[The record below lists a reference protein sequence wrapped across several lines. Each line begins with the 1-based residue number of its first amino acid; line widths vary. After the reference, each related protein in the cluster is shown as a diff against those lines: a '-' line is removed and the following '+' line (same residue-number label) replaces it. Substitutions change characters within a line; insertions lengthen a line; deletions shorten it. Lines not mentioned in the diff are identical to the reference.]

1 MTRPLCQGLAAMC
14 LALAISGCSG
24 GLEADK
30 RNAATRI
37 EAYIATQ
44 PKLDPDTA
52 SEMRAY
58 RLRNGM
64 TEAEVRATWGAP
76 EDVLEQSDEV
86 VEWRF
91 SCDFPHLCRSRS
103 GSGLAVTKIKPNAFF
118 VNGKLDRWNP

>member
-1 MTRPLCQGLAAMC
+1 MC
-14 LALAISGCSG
+14 LALIISGCSG

-30 RNAATRI
+30 QVATKRI

-44 PKLDPDTA
+44 PKLDHDTA

-64 TEAEVRATWGAP
+64 TEAEVRVTWGAP
-76 EDVLEQSDEV
+76 EDVLELSDEV

-91 SCDFPHLCRSRS
+91 SCDFPHLCRSRPS
-103 GSGLAVTKIKPNAFF
+103 ARTIKPNAFF
-118 VNGKLDRWNP
+118 VKGKLDRWNP

>member
-1 MTRPLCQGLAAMC
+1 MDAMNRNEFRGLAAVC
-14 LALAISGCSG
+14 LALLVSACSG

-30 RNAATRI
+30 RAATKRI
-37 EAYIATQ
+37 EAYISTQ

-52 SEMRAY
+52 GEMRAY

-76 EDVLEQSDEV
+76 EDVLKLSDEA

-91 SCDFPHLCRSRS
+91 SCDFPHLCRSRP
-103 GSGLAVTKIKPNAFF
+103 GGRTIKPNAFF